1 MSDNGYVNS
10 KLENGVATIT
20 FFHPKSN
27 SLPAAILASIA
38 KAVEKAGKDG
48 NARCVVLRSDGERA
62 FCAGA
67 SFDELLAIE
76 NFEQGREF
84 FMGFARLILAMR
96 SCPKI
101 ILCRVHG
108 KTVGGGVGVAAAADY
123 TLAVEGA
130 SAKLSEIALGIGP
143 FVVGPAVKRKIGLSA
158 FSAMAMD
165 SNWRDAHWCK
175 DRGLYSDVFP
185 TVGSLDKALGAMAEK
200 FARQSPEAM
209 AKLKSVFFEG
219 TEDWPGLLEKRAEMS
234 GRLVL
239 SDFTREYIQQFKQ
252 KG

>member
-1 MSDNGYVNS
+1 MSENGYV
-10 KLENGVATIT
+10 KTTIEEGIATIT

-27 SLPAAILASIA
+27 SLPGSILQQLAE
-38 KAVEKAGKDG
+38 AVTRVGEDDA
-48 NARCVVLRSDGERA
+48 ARCVVLRSDGDRA

-76 NFEQGREF
+76 NFEQGKEF

-96 SCPKI
+96 SCPKVV
-101 ILCRVHG
+101 LCRVHG
-108 KTVGGGVGVAAAADY
+108 KAVGGGVGVAAAADY

-143 FVVGPAVKRKIGLSA
+143 FVVGPAVERKIGISA
-158 FSAMAMD
+158 FSGMAMD

-175 DRGLYSDVFP
+175 HQGLYSDVFASI
-185 TVGSLDKALGAMAEK
+185 GDLDEALGKMARK
-200 FARQSPEAM
+200 FADQSPEAM
-209 AKLKSVFFEG
+209 AELKSVFFEG
-219 TEDWPGLLEKRAEMS
+219 TDHWSELLEKRAEKS

-239 SDFTREYIQQFKQ
+239 SDFTRTYIEQFKN
-252 KG
+252 K